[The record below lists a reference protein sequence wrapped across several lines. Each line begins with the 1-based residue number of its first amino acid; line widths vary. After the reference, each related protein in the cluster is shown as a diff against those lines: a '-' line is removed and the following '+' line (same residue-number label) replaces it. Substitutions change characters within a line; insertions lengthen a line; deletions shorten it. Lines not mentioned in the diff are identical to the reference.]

1 MPTSPATP
9 TDRRS
14 VARSAPP
21 GLPQGTGDDRSA
33 ILDRRRRIVNGV
45 MLTLTGVASFLVV
58 TPLLLIFY
66 HLASSGVGALSVDFF
81 TRLPVP
87 VGETGGG
94 MANALLGTVLLVF
107 YAGLIGV
114 PIAVGAGVF
123 LAEGGRS
130 PFATSVRFIADVMNG
145 IPSIVTGIFV
155 WAWVVLWMGRFS
167 LLAGS
172 IALAVMLIPM
182 VTRTTE
188 EMIRMVPKEL
198 REGGRALGL
207 TRWRTT
213 LGVILPAARGGILTG
228 ILVAL
233 ARIAGETAPL
243 LFTAFGN
250 PFLEWRLNEPVSSL
264 PLLIYQYAISPYDDW
279 HRQAW
284 AASLVLIGLVLVVSL
299 AARFFIKNPYRG
311 S

>member
-1 MPTSPATP
+1 MAAAPIGS
-9 TDRRS
+9 
-14 VARSAPP
+14 ARS
-21 GLPQGTGDDRSA
+21 RSPSSHSGRK
-33 ILDRRRRIVNGV
+33 LVNVV
-45 MLTLTGVASFLVV
+45 MLTLTGVAAFLVV
-58 TPLLLIFY
+58 VPLLLIFY
-66 HLASSGVGALSVDFF
+66 HLLSAGAGALNLDFF
-81 TRLPVP
+81 IRLPAP

-94 MANALLGTVLLVF
+94 MANAILGTFLLVF
-107 YAGLIGV
+107 YAGVMGIPIG
-114 PIAVGAGVF
+114 VGAGVY
-123 LAEGGRS
+123 LAEARRS
-130 PFATSVRFIADVMNG
+130 VMANTVRFVADVMNG

-155 WAWVVLWMGRFS
+155 WAWVVLAMGRFS

-188 EMIRMVPKEL
+188 EIVRLVPKEL
-198 REGGRALGL
+198 KEGGVALGL

-213 LGVILPAARGGILTG
+213 LGIVLPAARSGILTG

-250 PFLEWRLNEPVSSL
+250 PFWETRLNEPISAL

-284 AASLVLIGLVLVVSL
+284 AASLVLIGLVLMVSL
-299 AARFFIKNPYRG
+299 AARFLIKNPYRQG
-311 S
+311 